1 MTDQEKAIIRVFL
14 EASLA
19 LNAINREI
27 PAMDIANELH
37 KLHAKRDDLEL
48 ATDVL
53 EDYKL
58 LKQALLNLEINH
70 AV

>member
-1 MTDQEKAIIRVFL
+1 MTDQEKAIIQVFL
-14 EASLA
+14 EAALA
-19 LNAINREI
+19 LNTINRAI
-27 PAMDIANELH
+27 PAIDIANELH
-37 KLHAKRDDLEL
+37 KLHARRDDLEL
-48 ATDVL
+48 AIDVL